1 MRAVV
6 IDVTFHIPAIPE
18 AAKLRMDKGRRDI
31 ARNQSVETPVPYER
45 STRETMDQRTLETS
59 TIIRFVCHG
68 LEGDP
73 TALPAMMVCL

>member
-6 IDVTFHIPAIPE
+6 IDVTFQIPAIPE

-45 STRETMDQRTLETS
+45 STRETMDERTL
-59 TIIRFVCHG
+59 
-68 LEGDP
+68 
-73 TALPAMMVCL
+73 A